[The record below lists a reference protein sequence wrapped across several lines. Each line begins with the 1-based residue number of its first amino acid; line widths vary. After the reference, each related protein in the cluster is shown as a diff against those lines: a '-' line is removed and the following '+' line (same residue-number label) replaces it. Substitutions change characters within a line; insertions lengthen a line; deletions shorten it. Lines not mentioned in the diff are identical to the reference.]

1 MLMRG
6 YSEEIKWRD
15 EHYVPKTI
23 NEHLEL
29 SRTTNGSF
37 HLVISSFVG
46 MGDNRTKEIPDW
58 LLTYPELM
66 KSFTTLC
73 RLSND
78 IASTKVSITTFLV
91 LGPLSVYLHLL
102 HGYIILL
109 KLKLFKHEIF
119 SFH

>member
-1 MLMRG
+1 MLIRG
-6 YSEEIKWRD
+6 YSQEIRWRD

-29 SRTTNGSF
+29 SRTTIGSF
-37 HLVISSFVG
+37 DLVVSSFVG
-46 MGDNRTKEIPDW
+46 MGDIIKKEILDW

-78 IASTKVSITTFLV
+78 IASTKVLLSPFLV
-91 LGPLSVYLHLL
+91 L
-102 HGYIILL
+102 
-109 KLKLFKHEIF
+109 
-119 SFH
+119 